1 MNHKCVRVVVCAL
14 ALALFSGT
22 LQPLLAQTGSRS
34 KKAWV
39 VSLAALA
46 AANILDMH
54 VSRGQFETNPLL
66 RDSHG
71 RFSLARGILFKS
83 GLSAGA
89 VTVQVLFL
97 RKASAED
104 SYTPAAVANF
114 AAAGGLT
121 ALAIRN
127 HCVAAASAGAPAP
140 R

>member
-1 MNHKCVRVVVCAL
+1 VNHKCVRAVVCAL
-14 ALALFSGT
+14 ALMLFSGA
-22 LQPLLAQTGSRS
+22 LQPLLAKTGSRS

-39 VSLAALA
+39 ASLAALA
-46 AANILDMH
+46 AANFLDVH
-54 VSRGQFETNPLL
+54 VSSGQFEANPLL
-66 RDSHG
+66 RNAQG
-71 RFSLARGILFKS
+71 RFSLARGLLFKS

-89 VTVQVLFL
+89 VAVQLLFL

-104 SYTPAAVANF
+104 SYTPTAVANF

-127 HCVAAASAGAPAP
+127 HCVADAYAGATAP